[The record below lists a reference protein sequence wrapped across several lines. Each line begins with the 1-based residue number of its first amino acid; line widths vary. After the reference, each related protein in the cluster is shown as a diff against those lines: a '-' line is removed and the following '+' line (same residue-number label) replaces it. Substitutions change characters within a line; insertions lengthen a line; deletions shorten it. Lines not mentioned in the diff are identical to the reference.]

1 MPRTRSHSRVR
12 TTLYA
17 TLVLAACV
25 ALPWLLPATGCQLD
39 TRPLWG
45 GRTALD
51 EDDGGSE

>member
-1 MPRTRSHSRVR
+1 MPKRKQSRVR
-12 TTLYA
+12 TTLIA
-17 TLVLAACV
+17 TCVLAACV

-51 EDDGGSE
+51 DEDGGPSD